1 MRIGIDVGGTNTDSV
16 LINNNK
22 IESSFKTNTSEDIS
36 DSVKLSISKV
46 IQNQAKEKI
55 NSIIIGTTHLIN
67 DLLERKNL
75 SKTGVIRLCGPA
87 TKLLKPL
94 CDWPDDL
101 KKSNNFIAN
110 FTDGGLEFDGREISA
125 VNKSEI
131 QKLCEIY
138 KKEQVESIAI
148 TGIFA
153 SVNPY
158 QELEV
163 KNIIANEMG
172 EIPVSM
178 SHQIGRIG
186 LLEREN
192 ATILNAMLS
201 NSAKKTFANLTKI
214 ISDLNLK
221 SKIYITQNDGTM
233 ASIDDALNYPI
244 FSLSSGPTNSMRGAA
259 FLSGIK
265 DGIVIDIGGTST
277 DIGML
282 INSFPKE
289 SSIAVEFSGIRTN
302 FRMADVL
309 SIPLGGGSIINQK
322 TPYVSNQSLGNRI
335 TTDSLS
341 FNGTITTITD
351 IYTNQNKANFIPPNQ
366 NFKLSSDVIKS
377 VENEIYSKISI
388 AVDRMKTDSKNI
400 KAIVVGGGSF
410 IIPKKLDGV
419 DLIKF
424 PEFGEVANAIGSSM
438 AQISGYSEKVF
449 STTDLSRNEIIEI
462 SKNEA
467 IENAIKKGAE
477 KKSIEII
484 DLEEIPL
491 SYLPSNAVTIKTR
504 AIGNIS
510 NEFN

>member
-36 DSVKLSISKV
+36 NSVKLSISEV
-46 IQNQAKEKI
+46 IQNQPKEKI

-67 DLLERKNL
+67 DLLERKHL
-75 SKTGVIRLCGPA
+75 SKTGVNRLCGPA
-87 TKLLKPL
+87 TRLLKPL
-94 CDWPDDL
+94 CDWPDDI
-101 KKSNNFIAN
+101 KKSNNFITD
-110 FTDGGLEFDGREISA
+110 FTDGGVEFDGREISA

-148 TGIFA
+148 TGVFA

-163 KNIIANEMG
+163 KNIILNEMG
-172 EIPVSM
+172 KIPVSM

-201 NSAKKTFANLTKI
+201 KSAKKTFANLTKI
-214 ISDLNLK
+214 ITELNLK

-233 ASIDDALNYPI
+233 ASINDALNYPI

-335 TTDSLS
+335 TTNS
-341 FNGTITTITD
+341 
-351 IYTNQNKANFIPPNQ
+351 
-366 NFKLSSDVIKS
+366 
-377 VENEIYSKISI
+377 
-388 AVDRMKTDSKNI
+388 
-400 KAIVVGGGSF
+400 
-410 IIPKKLDGV
+410 
-419 DLIKF
+419 
-424 PEFGEVANAIGSSM
+424 
-438 AQISGYSEKVF
+438 
-449 STTDLSRNEIIEI
+449 
-462 SKNEA
+462 
-467 IENAIKKGAE
+467 
-477 KKSIEII
+477 
-484 DLEEIPL
+484 
-491 SYLPSNAVTIKTR
+491 
-504 AIGNIS
+504 
-510 NEFN
+510 

>member
-36 DSVKLSISKV
+36 NSVKLSISEV
-46 IQNQAKEKI
+46 IQNQPKEKI

-87 TKLLKPL
+87 TRLLKPL
-94 CDWPDDL
+94 CDWPDDI
-101 KKSNNFIAN
+101 KKSNNFITD

-148 TGIFA
+148 TGVFA

-163 KNIIANEMG
+163 KNIILNEMG
-172 EIPVSM
+172 KIPVSM

-201 NSAKKTFANLTKI
+201 KSAKKTFANLTKI
-214 ISDLNLK
+214 ITELNLK

-233 ASIDDALNYPI
+233 ASINDALNYPI

-335 TTDSLS
+335 TTNSLS
-341 FNGTITTITD
+341 FNGSTTTITD
-351 IYTNQNKANFIPPNQ
+351 IFTNQNKANFIPPNK
-366 NFKLSSDVIKS
+366 NFKLSSNLIKS

-424 PEFGEVANAIGSSM
+424 PKFGEVANAIGSSM

-449 STTDLSRNEIIEI
+449 STTDLSRDEIIEI

-467 IENAIKKGAE
+467 IENAVKKGAE

-484 DLEEIPL
+484 DFEEIPL

-504 AIGNIS
+504 AVGNIK

>member
-1 MRIGIDVGGTNTDSV
+1 M
-16 LINNNK
+16 
-22 IESSFKTNTSEDIS
+22 
-36 DSVKLSISKV
+36 
-46 IQNQAKEKI
+46 
-55 NSIIIGTTHLIN
+55 
-67 DLLERKNL
+67 
-75 SKTGVIRLCGPA
+75 
-87 TKLLKPL
+87 LKPL
-94 CDWPDDL
+94 CDWPADI
-101 KKSNNFIAN
+101 KKSNNFITD
-110 FTDGGLEFDGREISA
+110 FTNGGLEFDGREISA

-138 KKEQVESIAI
+138 KKDHVESIAI
-148 TGIFA
+148 TGVFA

-163 KNIIANEMG
+163 KNIILNEMG
-172 EIPVSM
+172 KIPVSM

-201 NSAKKTFANLTKI
+201 KSAKKTFANLTKI
-214 ISDLNLK
+214 INELNLK

-233 ASIDDALNYPI
+233 ASINDALNYPI

-265 DGIVIDIGGTST
+265 GGIVIDIGGTST

-322 TPYVSNQSLGNRI
+322 TPYLSNQSLGNRI

-341 FNGTITTITD
+341 FNGSTTTITD
-351 IYTNQNKANFIPPNQ
+351 IFTNQNKANFIPPNQ
-366 NFKLSSDVIKS
+366 SFKLSPYLIKS

-424 PEFGEVANAIGSSM
+424 PKFGEVANAIGSSM

-449 STTDLSRNEIIEI
+449 STTDLPRDEIIEI

-467 IENAIKKGAE
+467 IENAVKKGAE
-477 KKSIEII
+477 EKSIEII
-484 DLEEIPL
+484 DFEEIPL

-504 AIGNIS
+504 AVGNIK

>member
-163 KNIIANEMG
+163 KNIILNEMG
-172 EIPVSM
+172 AIPVSM

-424 PEFGEVANAIGSSM
+424 PEYGEVANAIGSSM

>member
-94 CDWPDDL
+94 CDWPDDI

-163 KNIIANEMG
+163 KNIILNEMG

-221 SKIYITQNDGTM
+221 
-233 ASIDDALNYPI
+233 
-244 FSLSSGPTNSMRGAA
+244 
-259 FLSGIK
+259 
-265 DGIVIDIGGTST
+265 
-277 DIGML
+277 
-282 INSFPKE
+282 
-289 SSIAVEFSGIRTN
+289 SGIRTN

>member
-163 KNIIANEMG
+163 KNIILNEMG

-265 DGIVIDIGGTST
+265 DGIVIDIGGTSN

>member
-94 CDWPDDL
+94 CDWPDDI

-172 EIPVSM
+172 EIPISM

-467 IENAIKKGAE
+467 IENAITKGAE

>member
-163 KNIIANEMG
+163 KNIILNEMG
-172 EIPVSM
+172 AIPVSM

-186 LLEREN
+186 LLERQN

>member
-16 LINNNK
+16 FINNNK

-138 KKEQVESIAI
+138 KKEQVQSIAI

-467 IENAIKKGAE
+467 IENAITKGAE

>member
-1 MRIGIDVGGTNTDSV
+1 
-16 LINNNK
+16 
-22 IESSFKTNTSEDIS
+22 
-36 DSVKLSISKV
+36 
-46 IQNQAKEKI
+46 
-55 NSIIIGTTHLIN
+55 
-67 DLLERKNL
+67 
-75 SKTGVIRLCGPA
+75 
-87 TKLLKPL
+87 
-94 CDWPDDL
+94 
-101 KKSNNFIAN
+101 
-110 FTDGGLEFDGREISA
+110 
-125 VNKSEI
+125 
-131 QKLCEIY
+131 
-138 KKEQVESIAI
+138 
-148 TGIFA
+148 
-153 SVNPY
+153 
-158 QELEV
+158 
-163 KNIIANEMG
+163 
-172 EIPVSM
+172 
-178 SHQIGRIG
+178 
-186 LLEREN
+186 
-192 ATILNAMLS
+192 MLS

-462 SKNEA
+462 SKKKKISLGIINGRSIWRSNLKETYTYLDKLKNKIDFFEISTSCSLMHLPYSLEKEEA
-467 IENAIKKGAE
+467 LDQNL
-477 KKSIEII
+477 KSILSFGDEKLNEIALLKESI
-484 DLEEIPL
+484 ISGGISTDICLL
-491 SYLPSNAVTIKTR
+491 YTSPSPR
-504 AIGNIS
+504 D
-510 NEFN
+510 

>member
-36 DSVKLSISKV
+36 NSVKLSISEV
-46 IQNQAKEKI
+46 IQNQPKEKI

-87 TKLLKPL
+87 TRLLKPL
-94 CDWPDDL
+94 CDWPDDI
-101 KKSNNFIAN
+101 KKSNNFITD

-125 VNKSEI
+125 INKSEI

-148 TGIFA
+148 TGVFA

-163 KNIIANEMG
+163 KNIILNEMG
-172 EIPVSM
+172 KIPVSM

-192 ATILNAMLS
+192 ATILNALLS
-201 NSAKKTFANLTKI
+201 KSAKKTFANLTKI
-214 ISDLNLK
+214 ISELNLK

-233 ASIDDALNYPI
+233 ASINDALNYPI

-259 FLSGIK
+259 FLSGIEN
-265 DGIVIDIGGTST
+265 GIVIDIGGTST

-289 SSIAVEFSGIRTN
+289 SSIAVEFSSIRTN

-309 SIPLGGGSIINQK
+309 SIPLGGGSIINEK

-341 FNGTITTITD
+341 FNGSTTTITD

-366 NFKLSSDVIKS
+366 NFKLSSEVIKS
-377 VENEIYSKISI
+377 VEDEIYSKITI

-410 IIPKKLDGV
+410 IIPKKLEGV

-467 IENAIKKGAE
+467 IENAVKKGAE

-484 DLEEIPL
+484 DFEEIPL

-504 AIGNIS
+504 VVGNIK

>member
-424 PEFGEVANAIGSSM
+424 PEYGEVANAIGSSM

-467 IENAIKKGAE
+467 IENAITKGAE

>member
-138 KKEQVESIAI
+138 KKEQVQSIAI

>member
-94 CDWPDDL
+94 CDWPDDI

-163 KNIIANEMG
+163 KNIILNEMG

-424 PEFGEVANAIGSSM
+424 PEYGEVANAIGSSM

-449 STTDLSRNEIIEI
+449 STTALSRNEIIEI

>member
-94 CDWPDDL
+94 CDWPDDI

-163 KNIIANEMG
+163 KNIILNEMG

-366 NFKLSSDVIKS
+366 NFKLSSYVIKS
-377 VENEIYSKISI
+377 V
-388 AVDRMKTDSKNI
+388 
-400 KAIVVGGGSF
+400 
-410 IIPKKLDGV
+410 
-419 DLIKF
+419 
-424 PEFGEVANAIGSSM
+424 
-438 AQISGYSEKVF
+438 
-449 STTDLSRNEIIEI
+449 
-462 SKNEA
+462 
-467 IENAIKKGAE
+467 
-477 KKSIEII
+477 
-484 DLEEIPL
+484 
-491 SYLPSNAVTIKTR
+491 
-504 AIGNIS
+504 
-510 NEFN
+510 

>member
-22 IESSFKTNTSEDIS
+22 IESSFKTNTSENIS
-36 DSVKLSISKV
+36 NSVKLSISEV
-46 IQNQAKEKI
+46 IQNQPKEKI

-87 TKLLKPL
+87 TRLLKPL
-94 CDWPDDL
+94 CDWPDDI
-101 KKSNNFIAN
+101 KKSNNFITD

-148 TGIFA
+148 TGVFA

-163 KNIIANEMG
+163 KNIILNEMG
-172 EIPVSM
+172 KIPVSM

-201 NSAKKTFANLTKI
+201 KSAKKTFANLTKI
-214 ISDLNLK
+214 ISELNLK

-233 ASIDDALNYPI
+233 ASINDALNYPI

-259 FLSGIK
+259 FLSGIEN
-265 DGIVIDIGGTST
+265 GIVIDIGGTST

-289 SSIAVEFSGIRTN
+289 SSIAVEFSSIRTN

-309 SIPLGGGSIINQK
+309 SIPLGGGSIINEK

-341 FNGTITTITD
+341 FNGSTTTITD

-366 NFKLSSDVIKS
+366 NFKLSSEVIKS
-377 VENEIYSKISI
+377 VEDEIYSKITI

-410 IIPKKLDGV
+410 IIPKKLEGV

-467 IENAIKKGAE
+467 IENAVKKGAE

-484 DLEEIPL
+484 DFEEIPL

-504 AIGNIS
+504 AVGNIK

>member
-36 DSVKLSISKV
+36 DSVKLSISEV
-46 IQNQAKEKI
+46 IHNQPKEKI

-87 TKLLKPL
+87 TRLLKPL
-94 CDWPDDL
+94 CDWPADI
-101 KKSNNFIAN
+101 KKSNNFITD
-110 FTDGGLEFDGREISA
+110 FTNGGLEFDGREISA

-138 KKEQVESIAI
+138 KKDHVESIAI
-148 TGIFA
+148 TGVFA

-163 KNIIANEMG
+163 KNIILNEMG
-172 EIPVSM
+172 KIPVSM

-201 NSAKKTFANLTKI
+201 KSAKKTFANLTKI
-214 ISDLNLK
+214 INELNLK

-233 ASIDDALNYPI
+233 ASINDALNYPI

-265 DGIVIDIGGTST
+265 GGIVIDIGGTST

-322 TPYVSNQSLGNRI
+322 TPYLSNQSLGNRI

-341 FNGTITTITD
+341 FNGSTTTITD
-351 IYTNQNKANFIPPNQ
+351 IFTNQNKANFIPPNQ
-366 NFKLSSDVIKS
+366 SFKLSPYLIKS

-424 PEFGEVANAIGSSM
+424 PKFGEVANAIGSSM
-438 AQISGYSEKVF
+438 AQISVYSEKVF
-449 STTDLSRNEIIEI
+449 STTDLPRDEIIEI

-467 IENAIKKGAE
+467 IENAVKKGAE
-477 KKSIEII
+477 EKSIEII
-484 DLEEIPL
+484 DFEEIPL

-504 AIGNIS
+504 AVGNIK

>member
-1 MRIGIDVGGTNTDSV
+1 
-16 LINNNK
+16 
-22 IESSFKTNTSEDIS
+22 
-36 DSVKLSISKV
+36 
-46 IQNQAKEKI
+46 
-55 NSIIIGTTHLIN
+55 
-67 DLLERKNL
+67 
-75 SKTGVIRLCGPA
+75 
-87 TKLLKPL
+87 
-94 CDWPDDL
+94 
-101 KKSNNFIAN
+101 
-110 FTDGGLEFDGREISA
+110 
-125 VNKSEI
+125 
-131 QKLCEIY
+131 
-138 KKEQVESIAI
+138 
-148 TGIFA
+148 
-153 SVNPY
+153 
-158 QELEV
+158 
-163 KNIIANEMG
+163 MG
-172 EIPVSM
+172 KIPVSM

-201 NSAKKTFANLTKI
+201 KSAKKTFANLTKI
-214 ISDLNLK
+214 ITELNLK

-233 ASIDDALNYPI
+233 ASINDALNYPI

-341 FNGTITTITD
+341 FNGSTATITD
-351 IYTNQNKANFIPPNQ
+351 IFTNQNKANFIPPNQ
-366 NFKLSSDVIKS
+366 NFKLSSKLIKS

-410 IIPKKLDGV
+410 IIPKKLEGV

-424 PEFGEVANAIGSSM
+424 PKFGEVANAIGSSM

-467 IENAIKKGAE
+467 IENAVKKGAE
-477 KKSIEII
+477 KKSVEII

-504 AIGNIS
+504 AIGNIK

>member
-438 AQISGYSEKVF
+438 A
-449 STTDLSRNEIIEI
+449 
-462 SKNEA
+462 
-467 IENAIKKGAE
+467 
-477 KKSIEII
+477 
-484 DLEEIPL
+484 
-491 SYLPSNAVTIKTR
+491 
-504 AIGNIS
+504 
-510 NEFN
+510 

>member
-36 DSVKLSISKV
+36 DSVKLSISEV
-46 IQNQAKEKI
+46 IQNQPKEKI

-87 TKLLKPL
+87 TRLLKPL
-94 CDWPDDL
+94 CDWPADI
-101 KKSNNFIAN
+101 KKSNNFITD
-110 FTDGGLEFDGREISA
+110 FTNGGLEFDGREISA

-138 KKEQVESIAI
+138 KKDHVESIAI
-148 TGIFA
+148 TGVFA

-163 KNIIANEMG
+163 KNIILNEMG
-172 EIPVSM
+172 KIPVSM

-201 NSAKKTFANLTKI
+201 KSAKKTFANLTKI
-214 ISDLNLK
+214 INELNLK

-233 ASIDDALNYPI
+233 ASINDALNYPI

-265 DGIVIDIGGTST
+265 GGIVIDIGGTST

-322 TPYVSNQSLGNRI
+322 TPYLSNQSLGNRI

-341 FNGTITTITD
+341 FNGSTTTITD
-351 IYTNQNKANFIPPNQ
+351 IFTNQNKANFIPPNQ
-366 NFKLSSDVIKS
+366 SFKLSPNLIKS
-377 VENEIYSKISI
+377 VENEIYSKAISQ
-388 AVDRMKTDSKNI
+388 RS
-400 KAIVVGGGSF
+400 
-410 IIPKKLDGV
+410 
-419 DLIKF
+419 
-424 PEFGEVANAIGSSM
+424 
-438 AQISGYSEKVF
+438 
-449 STTDLSRNEIIEI
+449 
-462 SKNEA
+462 
-467 IENAIKKGAE
+467 
-477 KKSIEII
+477 
-484 DLEEIPL
+484 
-491 SYLPSNAVTIKTR
+491 
-504 AIGNIS
+504 
-510 NEFN
+510 

>member
-1 MRIGIDVGGTNTDSV
+1 MRIGIDVDGTNTDSV
-16 LINNNK
+16 LINRNK

-94 CDWPDDL
+94 CDWPDDI

-163 KNIIANEMG
+163 KNIILNEMG

-400 KAIVVGGGSF
+400 K
-410 IIPKKLDGV
+410 L
-419 DLIKF
+419 L
-424 PEFGEVANAIGSSM
+424 
-438 AQISGYSEKVF
+438 
-449 STTDLSRNEIIEI
+449 
-462 SKNEA
+462 
-467 IENAIKKGAE
+467 
-477 KKSIEII
+477 
-484 DLEEIPL
+484 
-491 SYLPSNAVTIKTR
+491 
-504 AIGNIS
+504 
-510 NEFN
+510 

>member
-36 DSVKLSISKV
+36 NSVKLSISEV
-46 IQNQAKEKI
+46 IQNQPKEKI

-87 TKLLKPL
+87 TRLLKPL
-94 CDWPDDL
+94 CDWPDDI
-101 KKSNNFIAN
+101 KKSNNFITD

-125 VNKSEI
+125 INKSEI

-148 TGIFA
+148 TGVFA

-163 KNIIANEMG
+163 KNIILNEMG
-172 EIPVSM
+172 KIPVSM

-201 NSAKKTFANLTKI
+201 KSAKKTFANLTKI
-214 ISDLNLK
+214 ISELNLK

-233 ASIDDALNYPI
+233 ASINDALNYPI

-259 FLSGIK
+259 FLSGIEN
-265 DGIVIDIGGTST
+265 GIVIDIGGTST

-289 SSIAVEFSGIRTN
+289 SSIAVEFSSIRTN

-309 SIPLGGGSIINQK
+309 SIPLGGGSIINEK

-341 FNGTITTITD
+341 FNGSTTTITD

-366 NFKLSSDVIKS
+366 NFKLSSEVIKS
-377 VENEIYSKISI
+377 VEDEIYSKITI

-410 IIPKKLDGV
+410 IIPKKLEGV

-467 IENAIKKGAE
+467 IENAVKKGAE

-484 DLEEIPL
+484 DFEEIPL

-504 AIGNIS
+504 VVGNIK

>member
-94 CDWPDDL
+94 CDWPDDI

-163 KNIIANEMG
+163 KNIILNEMG
-172 EIPVSM
+172 AIPVSM

-341 FNGTITTITD
+341 FNGTITTCLL
-351 IYTNQNKANFIPPNQ
+351 YT
-366 NFKLSSDVIKS
+366 S
-377 VENEIYSKISI
+377 
-388 AVDRMKTDSKNI
+388 
-400 KAIVVGGGSF
+400 
-410 IIPKKLDGV
+410 
-419 DLIKF
+419 
-424 PEFGEVANAIGSSM
+424 
-438 AQISGYSEKVF
+438 
-449 STTDLSRNEIIEI
+449 
-462 SKNEA
+462 
-467 IENAIKKGAE
+467 
-477 KKSIEII
+477 
-484 DLEEIPL
+484 
-491 SYLPSNAVTIKTR
+491 PSPR
-504 AIGNIS
+504 D
-510 NEFN
+510 

>member
-467 IENAIKKGAE
+467 IENAITKGAE